1 MISVVDLVVKISHS
15 NDTPTEI
22 RRKLFKD
29 LNIKE
34 EISTILD
41 GLLASQIEFKLNGI
55 NYL

>member
-15 NDTPTEI
+15 NDTPAEI
-22 RRKLFKD
+22 RRKLFED

-34 EISTILD
+34 ELSTTLD
-41 GLLASQIEFKLNGI
+41 GLPASQIEFKVNGI